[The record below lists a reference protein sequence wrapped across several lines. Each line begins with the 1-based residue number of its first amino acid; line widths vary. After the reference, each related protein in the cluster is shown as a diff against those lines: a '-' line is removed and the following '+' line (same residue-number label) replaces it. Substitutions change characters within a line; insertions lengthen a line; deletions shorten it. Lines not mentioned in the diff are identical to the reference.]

1 MLDGGFHGL
10 GNAALDADGVGAG
23 GDEFQALRINRLGQ
37 NGGGGGAIAGGV
49 AGLARDFADHL
60 RAHVFKGVFQL
71 DFLGHGHAVLGDGGR
86 AEFFVEHDV
95 AALGAEGGDDG
106 AGQFVDAFEKRL
118 AGRLV
123 KYQLFCCHK

>member
-1 MLDGGFHGL
+1 MLDGGFDGL
-10 GNAALDADGVGAG
+10 ANAALNADGVGAG
-23 GDEFQALRINRLGQ
+23 GDEFQALGINRLGQ

-60 RAHVFKGVFQL
+60 RAHVFVGVFQL
-71 DFLGHGHAVLGDGGR
+71 DFLGHGHAVLGDGGG
-86 AEFFVEHDV
+86 AEFFIEHDV

-106 AGQFVDAFEKRL
+106 AGQFVDALEKRL